1 MTLPPV
7 ILASISPRR
16 SELLKELGLEFQVIP
31 AEMDETAP
39 EHLTPHE
46 ICQVNA
52 HRKARVIARKHPE
65 ALVIGAD
72 TIVCLDQTIFGKP
85 RNTTEAREIL
95 EALSGETHQVVTGVC
110 LMHLA
115 ARRERLFAVST
126 IVTFRPLTARQIRD
140 YVKAV
145 HTLDKAGAYAIQE
158 HGDRI
163 IKSIKGS
170 RSNVIGLPLERLG
183 KELRDWPGK
192 S

>member
-16 SELLKELGLEFQVIP
+16 SELLKELGVKFEVIP
-31 AEMDETAP
+31 AEADETAP

-52 HRKARVIARKHPE
+52 HRKARVIARKHPD

-72 TIVCLDQTIFGKP
+72 TIVCLERTIFGKP
-85 RNTTEAREIL
+85 GGLREARQML
-95 EALSGETHQVVTGVC
+95 EALSGKMHEVITGVS
-110 LMHLA
+110 LMHLGN
-115 ARRERLFAVST
+115 RRERLFAVNT
-126 IVTFRPLTARQIRD
+126 TVTFRRLTSAQVRD
-140 YVKAV
+140 YVNAV

-163 IKSIKGS
+163 IESIEGS

-183 KELRDWPGK
+183 KELADWARQ
-192 S
+192 

>member
-1 MTLPPV
+1 MLPRI
-7 ILASISPRR
+7 ILASASPRR
-16 SELLKELGLEFQVIP
+16 SELLKELGLKFQVIP
-31 AEMDETAP
+31 AEAEETAP

-52 HRKARVIARKHPE
+52 HRKARAIARKHPD

-72 TIVCLDQTIFGKP
+72 TIVCLGQSILGKP
-85 RNTTEAREIL
+85 RSMTEARHML
-95 EALSGETHQVVTGVC
+95 ETLSGETHEVITGVC
-110 LMHLA
+110 LMHIA
-115 ARRERLFAVST
+115 ARREKLFAVST
-126 IVTFRPLTARQIRD
+126 PVTFRPLTPRQIRD

-158 HGDRI
+158 HGNMI

-183 KELRDWPGK
+183 KELADWPK
-192 S
+192 R